1 MEEIKNKRIIRNN
14 RTLIEI
20 TNRQIIL
27 LCLTMIYF
35 MILYDFRLYNFL
47 IYLIIMQ
54 DQKLILY
61 TYFRSSTAWRVR
73 IALNLKNIPH

>member
-1 MEEIKNKRIIRNN
+1 MEEIKNKPIIRNN

-20 TNRQIIL
+20 RNRQIIL

>member
-1 MEEIKNKRIIRNN
+1 MEEIKNKGIISNN

-20 TNRQIIL
+20 RNRQIIL
-27 LCLTMIYF
+27 LFLTMIYF